1 MDVENEREVN
11 KYEKQKYRNDSKNTK
26 SNRVADGYIIVK
38 VIDGEF
44 QVYNYIKDGFSKL
57 DNSDATIFRNKEK
70 ALDFVEYLCSKDKTH
85 PVFLTAVVVAD

>member
-1 MDVENEREVN
+1 MKN
-11 KYEKQKYRNDSKNTK
+11 RNIKMTAKNTK
-26 SNRVADGYIIVK
+26 SNRVADGYIIIK

-44 QVYNYIKDGFSKL
+44 QAYNHIKESFSKL

-85 PVFLTAVVVAD
+85 PVFLTAVAVVD